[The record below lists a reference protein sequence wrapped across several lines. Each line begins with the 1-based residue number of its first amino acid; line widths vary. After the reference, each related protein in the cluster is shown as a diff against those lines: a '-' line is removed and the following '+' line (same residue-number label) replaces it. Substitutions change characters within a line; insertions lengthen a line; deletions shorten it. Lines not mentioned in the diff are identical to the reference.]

1 MSSVNQTNEGQERTE
16 GAAGSGGGMTS
27 DLKKKVQDT
36 VSNLSSQASSVA
48 STAATKA
55 SETMS
60 RVGEKV
66 STMAGSL
73 RDKVSEGPLGDA
85 AGAVASQWEAGRDYL
100 REHDLA
106 DLGQEVTRL
115 VRRHPMP
122 AMLAVFGLGVLL
134 GRALRR

>member
-1 MSSVNQTNEGQERTE
+1 MSSVNQTNEGQEKE
-16 GAAGSGGGMTS
+16 GTTGRVGEMAG

-36 VSNLSSQASSVA
+36 VSNLTSQASTVA
-48 STAATKA
+48 TTAASKA
-55 SETMS
+55 GETLS

-73 RDKVSEGPLGDA
+73 RDKVSEGPLGGA
-85 AGAVASQWEAGRDYL
+85 AEAVSSRFEAGRDYL
-100 REHDLA
+100 REHDMA
-106 DLGQEVTRL
+106 DLGREVTHL

-122 AMLAVFGLGVLL
+122 AMLAAFGLGVLL

>member
-1 MSSVNQTNEGQERTE
+1 MSSVNQNEGQERTE
-16 GAAGSGGGMTS
+16 GATGGVAS

-36 VSNLSSQASSVA
+36 VSNLTSQASSVA

-73 RDKVSEGPLGDA
+73 RDRVTEGPLGDA
-85 AGAVASQWEAGRDYL
+85 AGAVSSQWEAGREYL

-122 AMLAVFGLGVLL
+122 AILAVFGLGVLL